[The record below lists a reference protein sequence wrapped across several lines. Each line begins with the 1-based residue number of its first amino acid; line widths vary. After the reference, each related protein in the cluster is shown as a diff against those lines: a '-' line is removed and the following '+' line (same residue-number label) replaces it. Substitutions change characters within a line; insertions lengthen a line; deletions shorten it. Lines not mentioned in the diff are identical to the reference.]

1 MSEFEVKDGE
11 IIVLGQPG
19 SNIESYLIDS
29 EKGEQLVRTLVTES
43 GRPRKELLE
52 YLEENGPKEL

>member
-29 EKGEQLVRTLVTES
+29 KKGKQLVRILVTES
-43 GRPRKELLE
+43 GKTREELLD